1 MLEEQIQLKQGLF
14 QIPYP
19 HHPYFTCKCWRK
31 LINPLNLYCIYI
43 VHLDVSCVQNL
54 DSLVSLF
61 LMEKNV
67 LCFMVINYYDTDL
80 QVFLSLKSDLKYL
93 RPYKVLFLLLRGLKF
108 RMTLWLRHIWMF
120 FFCFFTWR
128 ASCSRDNSPHLQ
140 HCLRNRRREGEKG
153 KCFSFKESYLQ

>member
-1 MLEEQIQLKQGLF
+1 MLEEQIQLKQGHF
-14 QIPYP
+14 QTPYP
-19 HHPYFTCKCWRK
+19 HHPYFTCECWRK

-43 VHLDVSCVQNL
+43 VHLDVSCVQNP

-108 RMTLWLRHIWMF
+108 RMTL
-120 FFCFFTWR
+120 
-128 ASCSRDNSPHLQ
+128 
-140 HCLRNRRREGEKG
+140 
-153 KCFSFKESYLQ
+153 